1 MYPYIEILL
10 GAIIMGDLIAS
21 LFFLRYWMVTGD
33 RFFLYFAASFTLGA
47 ISRVIIDQNLPPIGM
62 EAFGYVVRLCSYLV
76 IIVAVIDKN
85 RIGVRTTQA
94 VAARH

>member
-33 RFFLYFAASFTLGA
+33 RFFLYFAASFALGA
-47 ISRVIIDQNLPPIGM
+47 ISRVIIDQSIPPVGM
-62 EAFGYVVRLCSYLV
+62 EAFGYVVRLFSYLV
-76 IIVAVIDKN
+76 IIFAVIDKN
-85 RIGVRTTQA
+85 RVGVRAGVPLT
-94 VAARH
+94 ARR